1 MHPDIQQVVLS
12 EETLQSRIAEMAAQI
27 SQAYGNEPVVAV
39 CVMKGAIFFMTDLV
53 RRITAP
59 VVLDFITVS
68 SYGASTVS
76 SGHVQLVKD
85 VDTDL
90 KGKHVL
96 LVEDILDS
104 GRTLS
109 YLVQHIGTMQ
119 PASIKVATLLDK
131 PDRREYDVAVDYAG
145 FVIPDVFV
153 VGYGLDYDQRYR
165 ELPFVG
171 ELKPEV
177 YTKPKNEQA
186 LVS

>member
-1 MHPDIQQVVLS
+1 MHPDIQQVVFT
-12 EETLQSRIAEMAAQI
+12 EETLQRRIGELAATI
-27 SQAYGNEPVVAV
+27 SQDYRGESVVAI

-53 RRITAP
+53 RRITVP
-59 VVLDFITVS
+59 LVMDFITVS

-109 YLVQHIGTMQ
+109 YLVKHIEAMA
-119 PASIKVATLLDK
+119 PASLKVCTLLDK
-131 PDRREYDVAVDYAG
+131 PDRREYPVTVEYAG
-145 FVIPDVFV
+145 FVVPDVFV

-165 ELPFVG
+165 ELPFIG

-177 YTKPKNEQA
+177 YSGQGEQEA

>member
-12 EETLQSRIAEMAAQI
+12 EESLQRRIGEMAAEI
-27 SQAYGNEPVVAV
+27 SQAYGQEEVVAV

-53 RRITAP
+53 RRLTSP

-109 YLVQHIGTMQ
+109 YLVKHISAMS
-119 PASIKVATLLDK
+119 PASVKVATLLDK
-131 PDRREYDVAVDYAG
+131 PERREYEVAVEYAG

-177 YTKPKNEQA
+177 YTKPQGEQA